1 MSHDVILSRSVA
13 QAKDPC
19 APTRTLA
26 LVLSLALAVPLSAQ
40 RPNPLAAPYTEAM
53 TWTDIRAAIDGGK
66 KVIIIPT
73 GGVEQNGPHMTLGK
87 HNDIVTFAAGL
98 LAKRLNGLV
107 APTIKWVP
115 EGNNPD
121 VVQRQPGTITNPEAP
136 YESLLDAA
144 ARSERVHGFTD
155 ILLIGDSGGNQRG
168 LTAVADS
175 LNKEW
180 AGSGVT
186 VYALT
191 DYYSKGHADIY
202 AWLEKDYGWNRQTV
216 GSHAGIMDTSQL
228 LYVNPA
234 AVRRANVLPSGG
246 GRGSGVNGDPTKAT
260 PELGKRMIDTKVAA
274 AVAQYTALK
283 SK

>member
-1 MSHDVILSRSVA
+1 MMNRLTASALLLAGLSAASG
-13 QAKDPC
+13 
-19 APTRTLA
+19 
-26 LVLSLALAVPLSAQ
+26 AQ
-40 RPNPLAAPYTEAM
+40 RPDLLGPPYTETM
-53 TWTDIRAAIDGGK
+53 PWTDIRAAIDGGK

-98 LAKRLNGLV
+98 IAAKLNGLV

-121 VVQRQPGTITNPEAP
+121 VVQRQPGTITNPSPA

-144 ARSERVHGFTD
+144 VRSEKVHGFTD
-155 ILLIGDSGGNQRG
+155 IILIGDSGGNQRG
-168 LTAVADS
+168 LTAVADT

-180 AGSGVT
+180 AGSGVR
-186 VYALT
+186 VYAIT
-191 DYYSKGHADIY
+191 EYYSKGHSDIY

-228 LYVNPA
+228 MYVNPS
-234 AVRRANVLPSGG
+234 AVRTANILPNGG
-246 GRGSGVNGDPTKAT
+246 GQGSGVNGDPTKAT
-260 PELGKRMIDTKVAA
+260 AELGKRMIDSKVDA
-274 AVAQYTALK
+274 AVAQYNALK
-283 SK
+283 AAPK

>member
-1 MSHDVILSRSVA
+1 MRTFIFA
-13 QAKDPC
+13 C
-19 APTRTLA
+19 AS
-26 LVLSLALAVPLSAQ
+26 LSLAATVGAQ
-40 RPNPLAAPYTEAM
+40 RPNLLAAPYTETM

-98 LAKRLNGLV
+98 LAEKLNGLV
-107 APTIKWVP
+107 APTVKWVP

-121 VVQRQPGTITNPEAP
+121 VVQRQPGTITNPSPA

-144 ARSERVHGFTD
+144 ARSEKVHGFTD
-155 ILLIGDSGGNQRG
+155 IVLIGDSGGNQRG
-168 LTAVADS
+168 LTAVADT

-180 AGSGVT
+180 AGSGVR

-202 AWLEKDYGWNRQTV
+202 AWLEKEFGWNRQTV

-228 LYVNPA
+228 LYVNPS
-234 AVRRANVLPSGG
+234 AVRTANIAPSGG
-246 GRGSGVNGDPTKAT
+246 GQGSGVNGDPTKASA
-260 PELGKRMIDTKVAA
+260 ELGKKMIDIKVNN
-274 AVAQYTALK
+274 AVAQYNTLK
-283 SK
+283 SGAK

>member
-1 MSHDVILSRSVA
+1 MRILMTAVLLFPSVGA
-13 QAKDPC
+13 IA
-19 APTRTLA
+19 T
-26 LVLSLALAVPLSAQ
+26 AQ
-40 RPNPLAAPYTEAM
+40 RPDLLAAPYTETM
-53 TWTDIRAAIDGGK
+53 TWTDVRAAIDGGK

-98 LAKRLNGLV
+98 LAAKLNGLV
-107 APTIKWVP
+107 APTVKWVP
-115 EGNNPD
+115 EGSNPD
-121 VVQRQPGTITNPEAP
+121 AEQRMPGTITNPSPA

-155 ILLIGDSGGNQRG
+155 IVLIGDSGGNQRG
-168 LTAVADS
+168 LTAVADT

-180 AGSGVT
+180 AGSGVR

-191 DYYSKGHADIY
+191 DYYTKGHADIY

-228 LYVNPA
+228 MYVNPR
-234 AVRRANVLPSGG
+234 AVRTANLLPSGG

-260 PELGKRMIDTKVAA
+260 AELGKRMIDSKVDA
-274 AVAQYTALK
+274 AVAQYQALK
-283 SK
+283 AAK

>member
-1 MSHDVILSRSVA
+1 M
-13 QAKDPC
+13 
-19 APTRTLA
+19 RTLVSACAA
-26 LVLSLALAVPLSAQ
+26 LGLAATLGAQ
-40 RPNPLAAPYTEAM
+40 RPNLLAAPYTETM

-98 LAKRLNGLV
+98 LAEKLNGLV
-107 APTIKWVP
+107 APTVKWVP

-121 VVQRQPGTITNPEAP
+121 VVQRQPGTITNPSPA

-144 ARSERVHGFTD
+144 ARSEKVHGFTD
-155 ILLIGDSGGNQRG
+155 IVLIGDSGGNQRG
-168 LTAVADS
+168 LTAVADT

-180 AGSGVT
+180 AGTGVR

-202 AWLEKDYGWNRQTV
+202 AWLEKDFGWNRQTV

-234 AVRRANVLPSGG
+234 AVRTANILPSGG
-246 GRGSGVNGDPTKAT
+246 GQGSGVNGDPTKASA
-260 PELGKRMIDTKVAA
+260 ELGKKMIEIKVNN
-274 AVAQYTALK
+274 AVAQYNTLK
-283 SK
+283 SGAK

>member
-1 MSHDVILSRSVA
+1 MNSSRIMTAAVLAAAAVSVA
-13 QAKDPC
+13 N
-19 APTRTLA
+19 
-26 LVLSLALAVPLSAQ
+26 AQ
-40 RPNPLAAPYTEAM
+40 RPNLLGPPYTETM
-53 TWTDIRAAIDGGK
+53 PWTDIRAAIDGGK

-98 LAKRLNGLV
+98 LAEKLNGLV
-107 APTIKWVP
+107 APTVKWVP

-121 VVQRQPGTITNPEAP
+121 VVQRQPGTITNPQKA

-144 ARSERVHGFTD
+144 VRSEKVHGFTS

-168 LTAVADS
+168 LTVIADS

-180 AGSGVT
+180 AGSGVK

-191 DYYSKGHADIY
+191 DYYVRGHADIY
-202 AWLEKDYGWNRQTV
+202 AWLEKDFGWNKQVV

-228 LYVNPA
+228 LYCNPS
-234 AVRRANVLPSGG
+234 AVRKANILLNGG
-246 GRGSGVNGDPTKAT
+246 GQGSGVNGDPTKAT
-260 PELGKRMIDTKVAA
+260 AELGKRMIDSKVNAA
-274 AVAQYTALK
+274 AEQYAMLK
-283 SK
+283 SAP

>member
-1 MSHDVILSRSVA
+1 LAAGFVA
-13 QAKDPC
+13 AASP
-19 APTRTLA
+19 A
-26 LVLSLALAVPLSAQ
+26 LAQ
-40 RPNPLAAPYTEAM
+40 RPNLLADPYTETM
-53 TWTDIRAAIDGGK
+53 TWTDVRAAIGGGR

-121 VVQRQPGTITNPEAP
+121 VVQRQPGTITNPSPA

-144 ARSERVHGFTD
+144 ARSEKVHGFTD
-155 ILLIGDSGGNQRG
+155 IVLIGDSGGNQRG

-180 AGSGVT
+180 AGSGVR
-186 VYALT
+186 VFALT
-191 DYYSKGHADIY
+191 EYYSKGHSDIY
-202 AWLEKDYGWNRQTV
+202 AWLEKDHGWDRATV

-228 LYVNPA
+228 MYVNPA
-234 AVRRANVLPSGG
+234 AVRTANILPSGG
-246 GRGSGVNGDPTKAT
+246 GRGSGVNGDPTKASA
-260 PELGKRMIDTKVAA
+260 ELGKRMIDSKVDA
-274 AVAQYTALK
+274 AVAQYNALK

>member
-1 MSHDVILSRSVA
+1 MKPSRILA
-13 QAKDPC
+13 TA
-19 APTRTLA
+19 ALTLA
-26 LVLSLALAVPLSAQ
+26 AASPLSAQ
-40 RPNPLAAPYTEAM
+40 RPNLLAAPYTEAM
-53 TWTDIRAAIDGGK
+53 PWTDIRAAIDGGK

-87 HNDIVTFAAGL
+87 HNDIVTFAAGV
-98 LAKRLNGLV
+98 LAEKLNGLV

-121 VVQRQPGTITNPEAP
+121 VVQRQPGTITQPQKA

-144 ARSERVHGFTD
+144 VRSEKVHGFTS
-155 ILLIGDSGGNQRG
+155 IILIGDSGGNQRG
-168 LTAVADS
+168 LSVVADS

-191 DYYSKGHADIY
+191 DYYNKGHSDIY
-202 AWLEKDYGWNRQTV
+202 AWLEKDFGWSRQVV

-228 LYVNPA
+228 MYCNPS
-234 AVRRANVLPSGG
+234 AVRTANILLNGG
-246 GRGSGVNGDPTKAT
+246 GQGSGVNGDPTKASA
-260 PELGKRMIDTKVAA
+260 ELGKRMIDSKVGAA
-274 AVAQYTALK
+274 LAQYNTLK
-283 SK
+283 GAP